1 MAKVVFSFEGVEM
14 PIQCLKENKMKDI
27 CSKFSSKINVDINSL
42 YFVYNGTT
50 INFELTFREQANSI
64 DNNRCQMNIL
74 AFKFE
79 NKGLK
84 CKKCGENLTLP
95 ILDELVK
102 KNKYQKDMLFEIK
115 NQIENIINKFDLNNI
130 IRKMQLMKIKLDN
143 LINENE
149 RNQKDIQNILNN
161 SINSSNYI
169 NRNKLNQ
176 SQKFNN
182 LIKIYSDFDSKDEKI
197 IENFI
202 YNSISK
208 YSEYKKIAESIYQN
222 VENWKEG
229 IWTINAGE
237 KDKYN
242 NHTNCS
248 YCISYCI
255 ANYKIILSY
264 YPLNSNY

>member
-1 MAKVVFSFEGVEM
+1 
-14 PIQCLKENKMKDI
+14 
-27 CSKFSSKINVDINSL
+27 
-42 YFVYNGTT
+42 
-50 INFELTFREQANSI
+50 
-64 DNNRCQMNIL
+64 
-74 AFKFE
+74 
-79 NKGLK
+79 
-84 CKKCGENLTLP
+84 
-95 ILDELVK
+95 
-102 KNKYQKDMLFEIK
+102 
-115 NQIENIINKFDLNNI
+115 
-130 IRKMQLMKIKLDN
+130 MQLMKIKLDN